1 MSWTFVSHATLS
13 GKMPVEDVIVLQAVV
28 VSAVLLIPAVA
39 LMDAP
44 PAGGQSGA
52 AAKPQ
57 PLDPAVKR
65 DGWWIRMATN
75 VKAEKI
81 TWQFSDPAR
90 KSKPATVTW
99 QRANDPDTF
108 DLPEAVRTLQS
119 VAIEVSAEPPAVP
132 ASFCVFYAAHGA
144 QLIEVSR
151 PGRFVFDARARD
163 KRCVP

>member
-1 MSWTFVSHATLS
+1 MLA
-13 GKMPVEDVIVLQAVV
+13 EDIVVLQAIV
-28 VSAVLLIPAVA
+28 VSAVLLIPAVIA
-39 LMDAP
+39 AP
-44 PAGGQSGA
+44 GWQQSGA
-52 AAKPQ
+52 PAKPQ

-90 KSKPATVTW
+90 KSKPASVTW
-99 QRANDPDTF
+99 QRANDPDNF
-108 DLPEAVRTLQS
+108 DLPEAVRTLPS
-119 VAIEVSAEPPAVP
+119 VAIEVAVEPSVVP

-151 PGRFVFDARARD
+151 PGRFILDARARD